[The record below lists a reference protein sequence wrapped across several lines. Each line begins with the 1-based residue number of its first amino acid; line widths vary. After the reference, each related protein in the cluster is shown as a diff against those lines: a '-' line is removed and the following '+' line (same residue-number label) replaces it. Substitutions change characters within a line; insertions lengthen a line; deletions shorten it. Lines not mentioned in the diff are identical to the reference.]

1 MMAATPRP
9 NSSPCDGQRPGNCTR
24 SNHIHPR
31 KRAPLSSTPLRTW
44 LPDFLLLSMLW
55 GSSYVFMRWGA
66 VHFGALPTA
75 WLRVSVAMLVLL
87 PWVQLKGLMPQVG
100 THWRATFIM
109 GSLNSAIPFALLA
122 YAVNEMTTGLA
133 SILNATTPLFGA
145 LVAWLW
151 LKDKPTAAR
160 SLGLAIGFLGVA
172 LLTLGRNPDAAL
184 NEQASNGGI
193 LACLAATFFYGTAAC
208 FAQRHLRSIP
218 PLATAFGSMIGASLL
233 LVLPAWWFWP
243 AQTPP
248 WSSWAAI
255 VALGALCTA
264 CAYALYF
271 KLNAR
276 IGATKAM
283 TVTYL
288 IPLFAS
294 LLGVVLFDEH
304 LSLIS
309 LLSGL
314 TIMLGTALAS
324 GVVVWP
330 RPKEADKQASE

>member
-1 MMAATPRP
+1 
-9 NSSPCDGQRPGNCTR
+9 
-24 SNHIHPR
+24 
-31 KRAPLSSTPLRTW
+31 
-44 LPDFLLLSMLW
+44 MLW

-75 WLRVSVAMLVLL
+75 WLRLSVAMLVLL
-87 PWVQLKGLMPQVG
+87 PWVQLKGLMPQVR
-100 THWRATFIM
+100 THWRDMFIM
-109 GSLNSAIPFALLA
+109 GSVNSAIPFALLA

-151 LKDKPTAAR
+151 LNDRPTHPR
-160 SLGLAIGFLGVA
+160 SVGLAIGFLGVA
-172 LLTLGRNPDAAL
+172 LLTLGRNPDAAM

-193 LACLAATFFYGTAAC
+193 LACLAATFFYGTAGC
-208 FAQRHLRSIP
+208 FAQRQLRSIP

-233 LVLPAWWFWP
+233 LALPAWWFWP
-243 AQTPP
+243 VDTPP

-255 VALGALCTA
+255 AALGALCTA

-271 KLNAR
+271 KLNAS

-324 GVVVWP
+324 GVVAWP
-330 RPKEADKQASE
+330 RTTNEKNPNSQ